1 MEYIVKKP
9 FVLGLT
15 MMMAISFTACAGGN
29 SAASEPSST
38 NTAVSTSSVAENSEQ
53 QTETIESKD
62 LSMEEN
68 GSMNNQTQET
78 PTQTNENNTAI
89 TLTIGDIVI
98 PATLNNTTTA
108 QDLMTKL
115 PYTISLNRYATDYCA
130 VMSER
135 LAYDEKDVQNGWL
148 NGDISYEKETPYF
161 VLFFGGEE
169 NSQQSGNQVIIGKVN
184 DLSLLTGLDR
194 NIDVVINFAE

>member
-1 MEYIVKKP
+1 
-9 FVLGLT
+9 
-15 MMMAISFTACAGGN
+15 
-29 SAASEPSST
+29 
-38 NTAVSTSSVAENSEQ
+38 
-53 QTETIESKD
+53 
-62 LSMEEN
+62 
-68 GSMNNQTQET
+68 MNNQTQET

-89 TLTIGDIVI
+89 TLTIGDTVI

-130 VMSER
+130 VMNER

-169 NSQQSGNQVIIGKVN
+169 NSQQSGNQIIIGKVN
-184 DLSLLTGLDR
+184 DLSLLAGLDR
-194 NIDVVINFAE
+194 NIDVVIDFAE